1 MDLDEIKNQ
10 WSELS
15 QRVDTL
21 ELINKSQVMEITK
34 EKYKSKF
41 SCVQRY
47 EGVGAI
53 VCFIM
58 AIVILLNF
66 YKFDVW
72 YEYVGGALLSVLLIA
87 MPLFVL
93 TTLQRTKGIIDYNK
107 GVSEIAKAFAK
118 EKKQLIM
125 VQKLSIPF
133 TILAFLT
140 ALPVFS
146 GIFNKGDFFDR
157 LDTYLLVVISVT
169 LVLVIAVSIWGYRKY
184 ARIIARAEVL
194 IDEIKD

>member
-47 EGVGAI
+47 EGAGAI

-66 YKFDVW
+66 HKFDIW
-72 YEYVGGALLSVLLIA
+72 YEYVGGGVLLFLLIA

-93 TTLQRTKGIIDYNK
+93 TTLQRTKGVIDYNK
-107 GVSEIAKAFAK
+107 GVGEIAKAFAK
-118 EKKQLIM
+118 EKKQLIL

-133 TILAFLT
+133 TVIAFVT

-146 GIFNKGDFFDR
+146 GVFDNGDFFERMDA
-157 LDTYLLVVISVT
+157 YLLGTISVT
-169 LVLVIAVSIWGYRKY
+169 LVLVIAVSILGYKKY
-184 ARIIARAEVL
+184 TRIIARAEVL